1 MYLMEESNSNNRP
14 TSMLFVLK
22 VKFKTKFEDLLNMQ
36 SHAFL
41 SKSLLPK
48 HTLPEACDKHSDEI
62 GKSLLHQY
70 GKNAP

>member
-1 MYLMEESNSNNRP
+1 MYLMEEYSNNRP

-41 SKSLLPK
+41 SKLLLPK

-62 GKSLLHQY
+62 RNSLLHQY